1 MRKAIGAV
9 VASVAMLAV
18 WTPGQ
23 AAAAT
28 VLATYSFNCI
38 SANSVSCQGT
48 QALESQLFMDVS
60 TVDGNTNQA
69 DFTFRNTGPIASSIT
84 DIYFDDGTLLG
95 ISAIFDGAGVDFEA
109 NATPGDL
116 PGGNN
121 ATPDF
126 EATAGFTAD
135 SEEPVQPLGV
145 NPGESLVIRFT
156 LLAGQTAADV
166 VAALDA
172 GLLLDSEE
180 DDPTGTLRVGIHV
193 QGLPG
198 GTSDALITASG
209 PGSGRTSGQQIVPEP
224 ASLLLFGTGLG
235 VVAFRASRRN
245 RKRPSLAA

>member
-1 MRKAIGAV
+1 MRKAMGAV
-9 VASVAMLAV
+9 VASVALLGV

-28 VLATYSFNCI
+28 VLETYSFNCI

-60 TVDGNTNQA
+60 TVDGNANQA

-95 ISAIFDGAGVDFEA
+95 ISLIIDGAGVDFEA
-109 NATPGDL
+109 NATPGEL
-116 PGGNN
+116 PGANN

-126 EATAGFTAD
+126 ETTAGFSAD
-135 SEEPVQPLGV
+135 SEEPIQPLGV

-172 GLLLDSEE
+172 GLLLDSDD

-198 GTSDALITASG
+198 GTSDALIT
-209 PGSGRTSGQQIVPEP
+209 GSGGSGGSGGQQVVPEP
-224 ASLLLFGTGLG
+224 TSLLLLGTGLG
-235 VVAFRASRRN
+235 IVAVRSRRN
-245 RKRPSLAA
+245 RKRHSLAA